1 MPTVAELRS
10 VAGDPMLT
18 PFSVAYAND
27 QDVYIA
33 DDVLPPVPVVLES
46 DTFLIGDK
54 SRFNIPE
61 AKRNPRGHYKEI
73 DWTATKDSYFAEEY
87 GLETRIDD
95 RERRNSPQMLDLDEQ
110 GVEILTDAI
119 LLNRERRVA
128 NLVTNTANITQ
139 NVTLAGATQWSDPA
153 SVPLN
158 QSRDARLAIQASTG
172 QFPNSLAMGWLVLEK
187 MKTNPAIADFLEGDR
202 PTSENLADYFEVEN
216 IFIGRASYNT
226 AKEGQTATLADV
238 WGRDALFFFR
248 VPRPALRRA
257 AFGYQMQVQ
266 GLQVERYRDNPAKSD
281 VIRVTEI
288 RGEKLVEPK
297 MAYLVKA
304 AVPA

>member
-1 MPTVAELRS
+1 MPTIAELR
-10 VAGDPMLT
+10 AAGGDPMLT
-18 PFSVAYAND
+18 PFSLAYAND

-33 DDVLPPVPVVLES
+33 DDVLPAVPVVLES
-46 DTFLIGDK
+46 DTFLVGDK

-87 GLETRIDD
+87 GLETKIDD
-95 RERRNSPQMLDLDEQ
+95 RERRNSPGAIDLDSN

-139 NVTLAGATQWSDPA
+139 NTTLAGTAQWNDPA
-153 SVPLN
+153 ASPVA
-158 QSRDARLAIQASTG
+158 QSMAARLAIQAASG
-172 QFPNSLAMGWLVLEK
+172 QFPNALAIGWRVLES
-187 MKTNPAIADFLEGDR
+187 MKTNPAVSDFLEGER
-202 PTSENLADYFEVEN
+202 PNPQNLADYFEIQDV
-216 IFIGRASYNT
+216 FVGRASYNT
-226 AKEGQTATLADV
+226 AKEGQTSTLADI
-238 WGRDALFFFR
+238 WGKDALFFYR

-266 GLQVERYRDNPAKSD
+266 ALQVERYRDNPAKSD

-288 RGEKLVEPK
+288 RGEKLVAPN

-304 AVPA
+304 AVA